1 MGKTRGISVR
11 WHNANMKMKWK
22 KAHKSAKTTIHFFQR
37 HELPKLFEGWTL
49 WTIAHMLF
57 VSLTFSF
64 YSGFSI
70 CCSRQNG
77 VQANT
82 QTYPKLTGR
91 SAGNRDA
98 PQPVPVHSVDWLP
111 QLRHQ
116 PRHLRPPP
124 PGVQDRLHSLHQVIL
139 FLIKKNRRQRSSLL
153 VGDIL

>member
-1 MGKTRGISVR
+1 MNSQSYL
-11 WHNANMKMKWK
+11 
-22 KAHKSAKTTIHFFQR
+22 KAGHCGQLHICYLFRLPFLFIAVSAFAVH
-37 HELPKLFEGWTL
+37 
-49 WTIAHMLF
+49 
-57 VSLTFSF
+57 
-64 YSGFSI
+64 
-70 CCSRQNG
+70 SRQNG

-98 PQPVPVHSVDWLP
+98 PQPVPVHPVDWLP

-139 FLIKKNRRQRSSLL
+139 FLI
-153 VGDIL
+153 